1 MLKHG
6 FKVLVVLGTLVM
18 LSPGIHAQPASGEN
32 EYRLAAV
39 NPRTSGQDT
48 IDADAGRGIW
58 VADNPDLD
66 NDGKP
71 EILIT
76 DYQLGGRV
84 YVYEVI
90 GNDQLELI
98 WVSPVLDSLRPG
110 GGSTPR
116 SVTTG
121 DFDNDGK
128 QEIIFPIGFSATD
141 SLSRINRGLYFYEW
155 TGNDNDF
162 GTQPAY
168 KLTYEAIDSGF
179 ADVNMGRTENG
190 IRVQDIDGD
199 GKNELLFPP
208 RQAPVLLSKLYILE
222 IESGTFE
229 DGNAVLKHEY
239 VYEGMVQPPVI
250 APDSFTPCGTEIGD
264 VDGDGYDEIIVA
276 GWTSISSGAGLGF
289 IQINGPD
296 SYTDGSVIKIAD
308 FSAFIVKGKPIFTQI
323 NGKPVIYLHG
333 TNVANFESQMWVVE
347 GIVADQFV
355 TDANVYPLF
364 SNVGYWSAWDL
375 GDQDHPTDD
384 PGDGIDLYLYGGGGR
399 LLDIEYDGTGPVT
412 DVNSYT
418 VSTIYDLGQVYD
430 VLGGLFNDVF
440 TYPGMDLDRDGLRD
454 LVAAY
459 KGYGGDTL
467 AGESLAKDGFHVF
480 FFEWGDSTQSI
491 NLVDVLTGF
500 EVKQAHI
507 ITPEDYELAQN
518 YPNPFNPSTTIEFTL
533 PVRKT
538 IRLTIYNSLGQEVRT
553 LINHTP
559 YPAGTHKVV
568 WDGKDNHG
576 NPVPSGMYIYKLVF
590 GNFSKS
596 RKMTLLR

>member
-538 IRLTIYNSLGQEVRT
+538 IRLTIYNSLGQEART

-559 YPAGTHKVV
+559 YPAGTHKAV

>member
-559 YPAGTHKVV
+559 YPAGTHKAV